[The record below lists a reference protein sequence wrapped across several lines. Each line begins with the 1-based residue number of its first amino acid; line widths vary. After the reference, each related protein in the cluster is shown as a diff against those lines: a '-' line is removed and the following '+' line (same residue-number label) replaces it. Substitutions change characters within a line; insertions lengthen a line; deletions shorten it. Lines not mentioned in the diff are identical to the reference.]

1 VGRYTLATKRR
12 IAIAVVCIV
21 AVIAAF
27 VVRLVDIQVVR
38 ADQLVADSLAKTG
51 AASTIYALRGDI
63 VDTNGVVM
71 ASSVTL
77 FDITV
82 SPRDVTDITRTAE
95 DGTTTTET
103 VAESLGKIG
112 AITGQTVEELQ
123 GIISDALAKDPDSNF
138 AYLIKGVGYEKY
150 RQLVA
155 LKIWWLYPQRTSG
168 RVYPLGAVAGNVVGY
183 VGTDHHGLEGVELAE
198 DDCLTGT
205 NGTQAYQRSK
215 DGVPLPGTT
224 VVTQPAKPGG
234 TLKLTIDSDLNWY
247 LQQLVASQVQKTGAQ
262 WGIVMVTEAKTGK
275 IRAIAESSAPDPN
288 APSESDRGSRAFEYP
303 FEPGSIFKPLT
314 AATLI
319 DQGKADPYTHVL
331 APYWYYPSNGAKIKD
346 ATPHDPFPLTLTGVL
361 QQSSNT
367 GLSILGES
375 LSAETRY
382 DYLDKLGFGH
392 KTGLNFPGEEAGVL
406 HPWQQW
412 DNQSWYTTMFGQAVQ
427 ASAVQI
433 AQAYQTLANGGVKLP
448 LQLTEGC
455 TYPDG
460 TTTRVPEPSSGERV
474 FSQEAAQETVGMM
487 ETVVTDG
494 FLADD
499 LEIPGYRVAA
509 KSGTG
514 EIWEDGKLKSTFFS
528 SMAGMVPADNPE
540 YVITVHLNQPQVQ
553 RTSESA
559 APVFQEAVLQVA
571 KKYGIPPATTP
582 PPDYPGYY

>member
-1 VGRYTLATKRR
+1 MARYTLATRRR
-12 IAIAVVCIV
+12 IAIAIVCVV
-21 AVIAAF
+21 AVVGVF
-27 VVRLVDIQVVR
+27 VVRLIDIQVVR
-38 ADQLVADSLAKTG
+38 ANQLVADSLTKTG

-63 VDTNGVVM
+63 LDTNGVVL

-77 FDITV
+77 FDVTI
-82 SPRDVTDITRTAE
+82 SPRDVVDITRTAD
-95 DGTTTTET
+95 DGTETTET
-103 VAESLGKIG
+103 VADSLGKIG
-112 AITGQTVEELQ
+112 AITGQSLEELQ
-123 GIISDALAKDPDSNF
+123 GIVDSALAADPDSNF
-138 AYLIKGVGYEKY
+138 AYLTKGVGYDAY
-150 RQLVA
+150 RQIVA
-155 LKIWWLYPQRTSG
+155 LKIGWLYPQQTSG

-183 VGTDHHGLEGVELAE
+183 VGADHHGLEGIELE
-198 DDCLTGT
+198 DDSCLTGT

-215 DGVPLPGTT
+215 DGVALPGTT
-224 VVTQPAKPGG
+224 VVTEPAKPGG
-234 TLKLTIDSDLNWY
+234 NLKLTIDSDLNWY
-247 LQQLVASQVQKTGAQ
+247 LQQLVASQVQQTGAQ
-262 WGIVMVTEAKTGK
+262 WGIVMVTEVKTGK

-288 APSESDRGSRAFEYP
+288 APTESNRGSKAFEYP

-314 AATLI
+314 AASLI
-319 DQGKADPYTHVL
+319 DSGLATPYTHVE

-367 GLSILGES
+367 GLSILGQQM
-375 LSAETRY
+375 SAEDRY
-382 DYLDKLGFGH
+382 GYLDKLGFGH
-392 KTGLNFPGEEAGVL
+392 KTGLGFPGEEAGVL
-406 HPWQQW
+406 HPWQEW

-433 AQAYQTLANGGVKLP
+433 AQAYQTLANDGVKLP

-455 TYPDG
+455 SYPDG
-460 TTTRVPEPSSGERV
+460 TTTDVPPVSEGERV
-474 FSQEAAQETVGMM
+474 FSQSAAEQTVGMM